1 MKGPPTLF
9 WIPMLGCSFHV
20 LGKNDGR
27 LMLVCQ
33 STCVSNVSPNRTR
46 RTAVLSP
53 GSVNSLRAFART
65 SLTEIEFAQFQRP
78 IRSGVLMD
86 IVVCRLSWNRC
97 RFWYVNPG
105 DQVIH
110 GVMLTAAGV
119 RLIVGNVCEMLLFE
133 RSWDRLPPILSAP
146 HENCFAK
153 FKFDAM
159 VDLTSHGLSE
169 FR

>member
-1 MKGPPTLF
+1 
-9 WIPMLGCSFHV
+9 
-20 LGKNDGR
+20 
-27 LMLVCQ
+27 
-33 STCVSNVSPNRTR
+33 
-46 RTAVLSP
+46 
-53 GSVNSLRAFART
+53 
-65 SLTEIEFAQFQRP
+65 
-78 IRSGVLMD
+78 MD

-97 RFWYVNPG
+97 SVSTGIVSRPGTSSVPLATWNCCWFWYVNPG